1 MHSGPIAERHKP
13 QGGKNMDNKAI
24 AIVAVVAVAILAVA
38 AFAVANPGGNNDDN
52 KYVVYDGNGGKTSD
66 GSTTYET
73 EETVAIELDKFV
85 RDGYKLVGWN
95 TKADGTGTSFPPRAN
110 VMAGTTLYAQWE
122 AESTSKLTVL
132 FDNPY
137 SDLISFSMNGV
148 NIDKAGEYSIPA
160 GTDSIS
166 VRPVGT
172 SISWVVHILGN
183 TVSIEIGGKTIGF
196 APAMVDG
203 KLDLPTITPI
213 GFGLIIPFTFEE
225 GKNPQLNFG
234 FEKVA

>member
-66 GSTTYET
+66 GSTTYKT

-85 RDGYKLVGWN
+85 RDGYKLVSWN
-95 TKADGTGTSFPPRAN
+95 TKKDGSGTRYGPGAN

-122 AESTSKLTVL
+122 IDSSSKLTVL
-132 FDNPY
+132 TPN
-137 SDLISFSMNGV
+137 LFSQYINFSLGDV
-148 NIDKAGEYSIPA
+148 NIDKGGEFSIPA
-160 GTDSIS
+160 EKGIFISIAGTEGSASIDK
-166 VRPVGT
+166 GEI
-172 SISWVVHILGN
+172 SI
-183 TVSIEIGGKTIGF
+183 TTGGHTFYISLE
-196 APAMVDG
+196 MVDG
-203 KLDLPTITPI
+203 TLGSPQITT
-213 GFGLIIPFTFEE
+213 GMSVYIPFDFTE
-225 GKNPQLNFG
+225 GKNPQLQFTIIQSN
-234 FEKVA
+234 